1 MKPML
6 TLSLSAAAL
15 VALVASSAA
24 AQDVSW
30 RNQDMD
36 ARPNLQ
42 SEQTVGG
49 LTSKPGVNVQQ
60 PEAKTRSGFGRRPAR
75 ASKTPPHFPGP
86 RPGGRVTAHKTS
98 RTSAANTAAP
108 APPR

>member
-6 TLSLSAAAL
+6 IASLSAAAL
-15 VALVASSAA
+15 VALVAWPAA
-24 AQDVSW
+24 AQDVSHL
-30 RNQDMD
+30 NQDMD

-60 PEAKTRSGFGRRPAR
+60 PVATPRSGLRRRPAR

-86 RPGGRVTAHKTS
+86 RPGERVVVHKTT
-98 RTSAANTAAP
+98 RTSVTNTAAP
-108 APPR
+108 ATPR